1 MEACLNWLSLCGL
14 SVWCGTVAESSASC
28 LPWPPHT
35 NISCQTPKTSK
46 AYFIRCYKGEIST
59 EAHLFYHYMDPTSI
73 TGVKQ
78 EIPNSVTIQVCSTL
92 HSDIQLQVWSSLMLS
107 MILISEFKFIFTF
120 FFFFFSLEGIQSE
133 APG

>member
-1 MEACLNWLSLCGL
+1 MEAYLNWLGLCGL

-35 NISCQTPKTSK
+35 NISCQTPKTGK

-73 TGVKQ
+73 TGVSQ
-78 EIPNSVTIQVCSTL
+78 EIPNSVTIQGYCNPWL
-92 HSDIQLQVWSSLMLS
+92 EY
-107 MILISEFKFIFTF
+107 ISKHRNAGLVPFLCFMFELKFILAF
-120 FFFFFSLEGIQSE
+120 FYFFLVGHVLT
-133 APG
+133 PNL